1 MNHPSSS
8 TEAAATAR
16 AQHPLAERRERRGFS
31 VTRLAGEI
39 GASPATV
46 RRWETGDA
54 VPDRRRVADLADAL
68 ALPTGVVAAWWTP

>member
-46 RRWETGDA
+46 RRWETGEA
-54 VPDRRRVADLADAL
+54 
-68 ALPTGVVAAWWTP
+68 